1 MSIHTERLARLADAL
16 RNHPFNAVALNASP
30 TLAYLTGAPF
40 HLSERPVLFF
50 YGASEKPV
58 FVLPAMEAG
67 HLGKMN
73 FDYEAF
79 TYTEDPTS
87 WKPAFH
93 KGLRASGA
101 AGAALGIE
109 PRQLRYLELSYLEHD
124 TETPQYVNAEDCV
137 ASLRMHKD
145 AAEVAQMRKAVEIA
159 QNAVNDTIPLVKEG
173 MTERALASEL
183 TANILRHGG
192 DTHLPFNPLV
202 SFGANSADPHASPS
216 EYQIQ
221 EGDIVLIDWGAYFK
235 GYCSDLT
242 RMFTYGEL
250 DAELKEVAE
259 IVKEANLAGQRVAGP
274 GVPAGEVDNA
284 TRAVITKAGYG
295 PRFLHRTG
303 HGLGREVHE
312 EPYIRGDNRQLLAPG
327 MTFTIEPGV
336 YLDGK
341 GGIRIEDDML
351 VTEDGA
357 VSLSDLTRDLRAS
370 GNGK

>member
-16 RNHPFNAVALNASP
+16 RDEPFSAVALNASP

-50 YGASEKPV
+50 FGASEKPI

-67 HLGKMN
+67 HLGKMA
-73 FDYEAF
+73 FDYDAF
-79 TYTEDPTS
+79 TYTEDPTT

-93 KGLRASGA
+93 KGLRASGV
-101 AGAALGIE
+101 AGGTLGVE
-109 PRQLRYLELSYLEHD
+109 PRQLRYLELSFLEHD
-124 TETPQYVNAEDCV
+124 GDTPEYVNAEDCV

-145 AAEVAQMRKAVEIA
+145 ADEIAQMRKAVQIA
-159 QNAVNDTIPLVKEG
+159 QNAVNDTIVQIKEG
-173 MTERALASEL
+173 ITERALAAEL
-183 TANILRHGG
+183 TANILRYGG
-192 DTHLPFNPLV
+192 DTQLPFNPLV
-202 SFGANSADPHASPS
+202 SFGPNSADPHASPS
-216 EYQIQ
+216 DYEIQ

-242 RMFTYGEL
+242 RMFTYGEV
-250 DAELKEVAE
+250 DPELVEVAE
-259 IVKEANLAGQRVAGP
+259 IVKEANLAAQRASGP
-274 GVPAGEVDNA
+274 GVPAGEIDKA
-284 TRAVITKAGYG
+284 ARGVITKAGYG

-312 EPYIRGDNRQLLAPG
+312 EPYIRGDNQQRLAPG

-357 VSLSDLTRDLRAS
+357 ESLSDVTRDLRPA
-370 GNGK
+370 GK